1 MKVMTTMYTLRR
13 GGAYDRFIMMLE
25 AFLERNCETHCLSL
39 TSIPIRNPLF
49 NNHVV
54 HFPFD
59 LNNPI
64 INKLFVLL
72 MFPFYLVLIGRRE
85 KIDLFIAFNSFY
97 AFLQA
102 VPKRILRKPMVTLI
116 RGDFTFGLKMQN
128 SFKYFLWL
136 NKVIEYFGLNA
147 SDKILAVNEAIRE
160 NITRVIGNRRN
171 VDVEILFNNILV
183 SRNFPPVESM
193 TIRNRYSI
201 TKDAKILVTAGVL
214 NRGKNIEL
222 LLRAVSKI
230 QIENLLFFIIG
241 EGSTKTD
248 ARYVEHLKEMTKEL
262 GLEKKVIFTGWLQKE
277 ELWKMLRAAD
287 LFVLSSMNEGMPNV
301 MLEAVG
307 LDLPCFGSKVPGI
320 ASILQYDELM
330 FDPLDVE
337 ALVDKVSRFFSDPQY
352 SNYIIKLCL
361 GRKKAFLF
369 DWKEKAFQMVTEGML
384 CKGESCR

>member
-1 MKVMTTMYTLRR
+1 MTAMYTLRR
-13 GGAYDRFIMMLE
+13 GGAYDRFIMMIE

-54 HFPFD
+54 HLPFH

-64 INKLFVLL
+64 INKLFVLF
-72 MFPFYLVLIGRRE
+72 MFPFYLILIGKRE

-116 RGDFTFGLKMQN
+116 RGDFAFGLKIQN
-128 SFKYFLWL
+128 SFKYLLWL
-136 NKVIEYFGLNA
+136 NKVIEYFGLIA
-147 SDKILAVNEAIRE
+147 SDKIIAVNEAIRE
-160 NITRVIGNRRN
+160 NITGVIRNRRN
-171 VDVEILFNNILV
+171 IDVEVLTNNILV
-183 SRNFPPVESM
+183 LDHSTSVEPM
-193 TIRNRYSI
+193 TIRNRYGI
-201 TKDAKILVTAGVL
+201 AKDAKVLVTAGVL
-214 NRGKNIEL
+214 NRGKNIEM

-230 QIENLLFFIIG
+230 QIENSFLFIIG

-248 ARYVEHLKEMTKEL
+248 TRYVEYLKEITKKL
-262 GLEKKVIFTGWLQKE
+262 GLEKRAIFTSWLQKE
-277 ELWKMLRAAD
+277 ELCKIYLASD
-287 LFVLSSMNEGMPNV
+287 LFVLPSRNEGMPNV

-320 ASILQYDELM
+320 ASILKYDELM
-330 FDPLDVE
+330 FDPLDE
-337 ALVDKVSRFFSDPQY
+337 ETLVDKVSRFFSDPQY
-352 SNYIIKLCL
+352 SNYIINLCR

-369 DWKEKAFQMVTEGML
+369 DWKEKVFQMVTEEMF
-384 CKGESCR
+384 CRGEACQ